1 MKHAQRQK
9 KKIITKQRKQIY
21 IIIAIITIILLAA
34 TGVLGVKIAKNG
46 LSLKGM
52 LMTSIGQDEKDI
64 QNLDPFYCLVMGISE
79 DIEAELTDTI
89 MLCAYYPNEQ
99 KVSILS
105 IPRDTFVGNS
115 TSNADSYDKINAL
128 YQTSP
133 EKTLEAVRNLTGI
146 DVRNYVVI
154 SNNALR
160 DVVDAIGGVYF
171 DVPVNMN
178 YDDWGQKLHINL
190 KKGYQLLDGD
200 KAEQLVR
207 FRHNND
213 GTTYPASYGTQDIG
227 RMRTQREFLKAAAK
241 QILTGNNI
249 FKIDDIMQVV
259 FENIETNLK
268 MEDIIK
274 YIPSATEFN
283 PENIQSEML
292 PGEADYIGLLSFY
305 VNDEEETNALVSSLF
320 GLTEEQI
327 EANKEKFEKES
338 GKKIRTTTNTKTNS
352 KNTTKNTNTNKTTT
366 NSNKNSSKTNT
377 SGGNTNTGKTP
388 SKPVDNKQ
396 EIVEVNQIQEMDQVL
411 IVAQEMDLNQAQV
424 MGQNQ
429 ALVVEVAQNL
439 NQDQEVGLAQVLAV
453 KQEVVLEQ
461 SQEVEMEKLQ
471 LNKMKKENDFVLF
484 FHIYRLFS

>member
-9 KKIITKQRKQIY
+9 KKNITTQRKQIY
-21 IIIAIITIILLAA
+21 IIIAIITIILLTA

-64 QNLDPFYCLVMGISE
+64 QNLDPFYCVVMGISE
-79 DIEAELTDTI
+79 DIEAKLTDTI

-115 TSNADSYDKINAL
+115 TTSADSYDKINAL

-160 DVVDAIGGVYF
+160 DVVDEIGGVYF
-171 DVPVNMN
+171 DVPMNMN

-213 GTTYPASYGTQDIG
+213 GTTYPSEYGTQDIG
-227 RMRTQREFLKAAAK
+227 RMRTQREFLKAAAT
-241 QILTGNNI
+241 QILSGNNI

-292 PGEADYIGLLSFY
+292 PGVADYIGVLSFY

-338 GKKIRTTTNTKTNS
+338 GKKIRTTTNTKNNSSSS
-352 KNTTKNTNTNKTTT
+352 KNTTKKNTNTKSTTT
-366 NSNKNSSKTNT
+366 NSNKNSSNTNT

-388 SKPVDNKQ
+388 SNPSDNNGETGNSGSESNSGNGSGSNSGSENGSESGSGNGSESGSGSGNESGSGSDGETGSGSETKPGNG
-396 EIVEVNQIQEMDQVL
+396 ETTTE
-411 IVAQEMDLNQAQV
+411 
-424 MGQNQ
+424 
-429 ALVVEVAQNL
+429 
-439 NQDQEVGLAQVLAV
+439 
-453 KQEVVLEQ
+453 
-461 SQEVEMEKLQ
+461 
-471 LNKMKKENDFVLF
+471 
-484 FHIYRLFS
+484 

>member
-9 KKIITKQRKQIY
+9 KKNITTQRKQIY
-21 IIIAIITIILLAA
+21 IIIAIITIILLTA

-46 LSLKGM
+46 LSLKGI

-79 DIEAELTDTI
+79 DIEAKLTDTI

-115 TSNADSYDKINAL
+115 TTSADSYDKINAL

-160 DVVDAIGGVYF
+160 DVVDEIGGVYF
-171 DVPVNMN
+171 DVPMNMN

-213 GTTYPASYGTQDIG
+213 GTTYPSEYGTQDIG
-227 RMRTQREFLKAAAK
+227 RMRTQREFLKAAAT
-241 QILTGNNI
+241 QILSGNNI

-292 PGEADYIGLLSFY
+292 PGVADYIGVLSFY

-338 GKKIRTTTNTKTNS
+338 GKKIRTTTNTKNNSSSS
-352 KNTTKNTNTNKTTT
+352 KNTTKKNTNTKSTTT
-366 NSNKNSSKTNT
+366 NSNKNSSNTNT

-388 SKPVDNKQ
+388 SNPSDNNGETGNSGSESNSGNGSGSNSGSENGSESGSGNGSESGSGSGNESGSGSDGETGSGSETKPGNG
-396 EIVEVNQIQEMDQVL
+396 ETTTE
-411 IVAQEMDLNQAQV
+411 
-424 MGQNQ
+424 
-429 ALVVEVAQNL
+429 
-439 NQDQEVGLAQVLAV
+439 
-453 KQEVVLEQ
+453 
-461 SQEVEMEKLQ
+461 
-471 LNKMKKENDFVLF
+471 
-484 FHIYRLFS
+484 

>member
-9 KKIITKQRKQIY
+9 KKNITTQRKQIY
-21 IIIAIITIILLAA
+21 IIIAIITIILLTA

-79 DIEAELTDTI
+79 DIEAKLTDTI

-115 TSNADSYDKINAL
+115 TTSADSYDKINAL

-160 DVVDAIGGVYF
+160 DVVDEIGGEYF
-171 DVPVNMN
+171 DVPMNMN
-178 YDDWGQKLHINL
+178 YDHWGQKLHINL

-213 GTTYPASYGTQDIG
+213 GTTYPSEYGTQDIG
-227 RMRTQREFLKAAAK
+227 RMRTQREFLKAAAT
-241 QILTGNNI
+241 QILSGNNI

-292 PGEADYIGLLSFY
+292 PGVADYIGVLSFY

-338 GKKIRTTTNTKTNS
+338 GKKIRTTTNTKNNSSSS
-352 KNTTKNTNTNKTTT
+352 KNTTKKNTNTKSTTT
-366 NSNKNSSKTNT
+366 NSNKNSSNTNT

-388 SKPVDNKQ
+388 SNPSDNNGETGNSGSESNSGNGSGSNSGSENGSESGSGNGSESGSGSGNESGSGSDGETGSGSETKPGNG
-396 EIVEVNQIQEMDQVL
+396 ETTTE
-411 IVAQEMDLNQAQV
+411 
-424 MGQNQ
+424 
-429 ALVVEVAQNL
+429 
-439 NQDQEVGLAQVLAV
+439 
-453 KQEVVLEQ
+453 
-461 SQEVEMEKLQ
+461 
-471 LNKMKKENDFVLF
+471 
-484 FHIYRLFS
+484 

>member
-9 KKIITKQRKQIY
+9 KKNITTQRKQIY
-21 IIIAIITIILLAA
+21 IIIAIITIILLTA

-79 DIEAELTDTI
+79 DIEAKLTDTI

-115 TSNADSYDKINAL
+115 TTSADSYDKINAL

-160 DVVDAIGGVYF
+160 DVVDEIGGVYF
-171 DVPVNMN
+171 DVPMNMN

-213 GTTYPASYGTQDIG
+213 GTTYPSEYGTQDIG
-227 RMRTQREFLKAAAK
+227 RMRTQREFLKAAAT
-241 QILTGNNI
+241 QILSGNNI

-292 PGEADYIGLLSFY
+292 PGVADYIGVLSFY

-338 GKKIRTTTNTKTNS
+338 GKKIRTTTNTKNNSSSS
-352 KNTTKNTNTNKTTT
+352 KNTTKKNTNTKSTTT
-366 NSNKNSSKTNT
+366 NANKNSSNTNT

-388 SKPVDNKQ
+388 SNPSDNNGETGNSGSESNSGNGSGSNSGSENGSESGSGNGSESGSGSGNESGSGSDGETGSGSETKPGNG
-396 EIVEVNQIQEMDQVL
+396 ETTTE
-411 IVAQEMDLNQAQV
+411 
-424 MGQNQ
+424 
-429 ALVVEVAQNL
+429 
-439 NQDQEVGLAQVLAV
+439 
-453 KQEVVLEQ
+453 
-461 SQEVEMEKLQ
+461 
-471 LNKMKKENDFVLF
+471 
-484 FHIYRLFS
+484 

>member
-9 KKIITKQRKQIY
+9 KKNITTQRKQIY
-21 IIIAIITIILLAA
+21 IIIAIITIILLTA

-79 DIEAELTDTI
+79 DIEAKLTDTI

-115 TSNADSYDKINAL
+115 TTSADSYDKINAL

-160 DVVDAIGGVYF
+160 DVVDEIGGVYF
-171 DVPVNMN
+171 DVPMNMN

-190 KKGYQLLDGD
+190 KKGYKLLDGD

-213 GTTYPASYGTQDIG
+213 GTTYPSEYGTQDIG
-227 RMRTQREFLKAAAK
+227 RMRTQREFLKAAAT
-241 QILTGNNI
+241 QILSGNNI

-292 PGEADYIGLLSFY
+292 PGVADYIGVLSFY

-338 GKKIRTTTNTKTNS
+338 GKKIRTTTNTKNNSSSS
-352 KNTTKNTNTNKTTT
+352 KNTTKKNTNTKSTTT
-366 NSNKNSSKTNT
+366 NSNKNSSNTNT

-388 SKPVDNKQ
+388 SNPSDNNGETGNSGSESNSGNGSGSNSGSENGSESGSGNGSESGSGSGNESGSGSDGETGSGSETKPGNG
-396 EIVEVNQIQEMDQVL
+396 ETTTE
-411 IVAQEMDLNQAQV
+411 
-424 MGQNQ
+424 
-429 ALVVEVAQNL
+429 
-439 NQDQEVGLAQVLAV
+439 
-453 KQEVVLEQ
+453 
-461 SQEVEMEKLQ
+461 
-471 LNKMKKENDFVLF
+471 
-484 FHIYRLFS
+484 

>member
-9 KKIITKQRKQIY
+9 KKNITTQRKQIY
-21 IIIAIITIILLAA
+21 IIIAIITIILLTA

-79 DIEAELTDTI
+79 DIEAKLTDTI

-115 TSNADSYDKINAL
+115 TTSADSYDKINAL

-160 DVVDAIGGVYF
+160 DVVDEIGGVYF
-171 DVPVNMN
+171 DVPMNMN

-213 GTTYPASYGTQDIG
+213 GTTYPSEYGTQDIG
-227 RMRTQREFLKAAAK
+227 RMRTQREFLKAAAT
-241 QILTGNNI
+241 QILSGNNI

-292 PGEADYIGLLSFY
+292 PGVADYIGVLSFY

-338 GKKIRTTTNTKTNS
+338 GKKIRTTTNTKNNSSSS
-352 KNTTKNTNTNKTTT
+352 KNTTKKNTNTKSTTT
-366 NSNKNSSKTNT
+366 NSNKNSSNTNT

-388 SKPVDNKQ
+388 SNPSDNNGETGNSGSESNSGNGSGSNSGSENGAESGSGNGSESGSGSGNESGSGSDGETGSGSEAKPGNG
-396 EIVEVNQIQEMDQVL
+396 ETTTE
-411 IVAQEMDLNQAQV
+411 
-424 MGQNQ
+424 
-429 ALVVEVAQNL
+429 
-439 NQDQEVGLAQVLAV
+439 
-453 KQEVVLEQ
+453 
-461 SQEVEMEKLQ
+461 
-471 LNKMKKENDFVLF
+471 
-484 FHIYRLFS
+484 

>member
-1 MKHAQRQK
+1 MKHAQHQK
-9 KKIITKQRKQIY
+9 KKNITTQRKQIY
-21 IIIAIITIILLAA
+21 IIITIITIILLTA

-79 DIEAELTDTI
+79 DIEAKLTDTI

-115 TSNADSYDKINAL
+115 TTSADSYDKINAL

-160 DVVDAIGGVYF
+160 DVVDEIGGVYF
-171 DVPVNMN
+171 DVPMNMN

-213 GTTYPASYGTQDIG
+213 GTTYPSAYGTQDIG
-227 RMRTQREFLKAAAK
+227 RMRTQREFLKAAAT
-241 QILTGNNI
+241 QILSGNNI

-292 PGEADYIGLLSFY
+292 PGVADYIGVLSFY

-338 GKKIRTTTNTKTNS
+338 GKKIRTTTNTKNNSSSS
-352 KNTTKNTNTNKTTT
+352 KNTTKKNTNTKSTTT
-366 NSNKNSSKTNT
+366 NSNKNSSNTNT

-388 SKPVDNKQ
+388 SNPSDNNGETGNSGSESNSGNGSGSNSGSENGSESGSGNGSESGSGSGNESGSGSDGETGSGSETKPGNG
-396 EIVEVNQIQEMDQVL
+396 ETTTE
-411 IVAQEMDLNQAQV
+411 
-424 MGQNQ
+424 
-429 ALVVEVAQNL
+429 
-439 NQDQEVGLAQVLAV
+439 
-453 KQEVVLEQ
+453 
-461 SQEVEMEKLQ
+461 
-471 LNKMKKENDFVLF
+471 
-484 FHIYRLFS
+484 

>member
-9 KKIITKQRKQIY
+9 NITTQRKQIY
-21 IIIAIITIILLAA
+21 IIIAIITIILLTA

-79 DIEAELTDTI
+79 DIEAKLTDTI

-115 TSNADSYDKINAL
+115 TTSADSYDKINAL

-160 DVVDAIGGVYF
+160 DVVDEIGGVYF
-171 DVPVNMN
+171 DVPMNMN

-213 GTTYPASYGTQDIG
+213 GTTYPSEYGTQDIG
-227 RMRTQREFLKAAAK
+227 RMRTQREFLKAAAT
-241 QILTGNNI
+241 QILSGNNI

-292 PGEADYIGLLSFY
+292 PGVADYIGVLSFY

-338 GKKIRTTTNTKTNS
+338 GKKIRTTTNTKNNSSSS
-352 KNTTKNTNTNKTTT
+352 KNTTKKNTNTKSTTT
-366 NSNKNSSKTNT
+366 NSNKNSSNTNT

-388 SKPVDNKQ
+388 SNPSDNNGETGNSGSESNSGNGSGSNSGSENGSESGSGNGSESGSGSGNESGSGSDGETGSGSETKPGNG
-396 EIVEVNQIQEMDQVL
+396 ETTTE
-411 IVAQEMDLNQAQV
+411 
-424 MGQNQ
+424 
-429 ALVVEVAQNL
+429 
-439 NQDQEVGLAQVLAV
+439 
-453 KQEVVLEQ
+453 
-461 SQEVEMEKLQ
+461 
-471 LNKMKKENDFVLF
+471 
-484 FHIYRLFS
+484 

>member
-9 KKIITKQRKQIY
+9 KKNITTQRKQIY
-21 IIIAIITIILLAA
+21 IIIAIITIILLTA

-79 DIEAELTDTI
+79 DIEAKLTDTI

-115 TSNADSYDKINAL
+115 TTSADSYDKINAL

-160 DVVDAIGGVYF
+160 DVVDEIGGVYF
-171 DVPVNMN
+171 DVPMNMN

-213 GTTYPASYGTQDIG
+213 GTTYPSEYGTQDIG
-227 RMRTQREFLKAAAK
+227 RMRTQREFLKAAAT
-241 QILTGNNI
+241 QILSGNNI

-292 PGEADYIGLLSFY
+292 PGVADYIGVLSFY

-338 GKKIRTTTNTKTNS
+338 GKKIRTTTNTKNNSSSS
-352 KNTTKNTNTNKTTT
+352 KNTTKKNTNTKSTTT
-366 NSNKNSSKTNT
+366 NSNKNSSNTNT

-388 SKPVDNKQ
+388 SNPSDNNGETGNSGSESNSGNGSGSNSGSENGSESGSGNGSKSGSGSGNESGSGSDGETGSGSETKPGNG
-396 EIVEVNQIQEMDQVL
+396 ETTTE
-411 IVAQEMDLNQAQV
+411 
-424 MGQNQ
+424 
-429 ALVVEVAQNL
+429 
-439 NQDQEVGLAQVLAV
+439 
-453 KQEVVLEQ
+453 
-461 SQEVEMEKLQ
+461 
-471 LNKMKKENDFVLF
+471 
-484 FHIYRLFS
+484 

>member
-9 KKIITKQRKQIY
+9 KKNITTQRKQIY
-21 IIIAIITIILLAA
+21 IIIAIITIILLTA

-46 LSLKGM
+46 LSKKGM

-79 DIEAELTDTI
+79 DIEAKLTDTI

-115 TSNADSYDKINAL
+115 TTSADSYDKINAL

-160 DVVDAIGGVYF
+160 DVVDEIGGVYF
-171 DVPVNMN
+171 DVPMNMN

-213 GTTYPASYGTQDIG
+213 GTTYPSEYGTQDIG
-227 RMRTQREFLKAAAK
+227 RMRTQREFLKAAAT
-241 QILTGNNI
+241 QILSGNNI

-292 PGEADYIGLLSFY
+292 PGVADYIGVLSFY

-338 GKKIRTTTNTKTNS
+338 GKKIRTTTNTKNNSSSS
-352 KNTTKNTNTNKTTT
+352 KNTTKKNTNTKSTTT
-366 NSNKNSSKTNT
+366 NSNKNSSNTNT

-388 SKPVDNKQ
+388 SNPSDNNGETGNSGSESNSGNGSGSNSGSENGSESGSGNGSESGSGSGNESGSGSDGETGSGSETKPGNG
-396 EIVEVNQIQEMDQVL
+396 ETTTE
-411 IVAQEMDLNQAQV
+411 
-424 MGQNQ
+424 
-429 ALVVEVAQNL
+429 
-439 NQDQEVGLAQVLAV
+439 
-453 KQEVVLEQ
+453 
-461 SQEVEMEKLQ
+461 
-471 LNKMKKENDFVLF
+471 
-484 FHIYRLFS
+484 

>member
-9 KKIITKQRKQIY
+9 KKNITTQRKQIY
-21 IIIAIITIILLAA
+21 IIIAIITIILLTA

-79 DIEAELTDTI
+79 DIETKLTDTI

-115 TSNADSYDKINAL
+115 TTSADSYDKINAL

-160 DVVDAIGGVYF
+160 DVVDEIGGVYF
-171 DVPVNMN
+171 DVPMNMN

-213 GTTYPASYGTQDIG
+213 GTTYPSEYGTQDIG
-227 RMRTQREFLKAAAK
+227 RMRTQREFLKAAAT
-241 QILTGNNI
+241 QILSGNNI

-292 PGEADYIGLLSFY
+292 PGVADYIGVLSFY

-338 GKKIRTTTNTKTNS
+338 GKKIRTTTNTKNNSSSS
-352 KNTTKNTNTNKTTT
+352 KNTTKKNTNTKSTTT
-366 NSNKNSSKTNT
+366 NSNKNSSNTNT

-388 SKPVDNKQ
+388 SNPSDNNGETGNSGSESNSGNGSGSNSGSENGSESGSGNGSESGSGSGNESGSGSDGETGSGSETKPGNG
-396 EIVEVNQIQEMDQVL
+396 ETTTE
-411 IVAQEMDLNQAQV
+411 
-424 MGQNQ
+424 
-429 ALVVEVAQNL
+429 
-439 NQDQEVGLAQVLAV
+439 
-453 KQEVVLEQ
+453 
-461 SQEVEMEKLQ
+461 
-471 LNKMKKENDFVLF
+471 
-484 FHIYRLFS
+484 

>member
-1 MKHAQRQK
+1 M
-9 KKIITKQRKQIY
+9 T
-21 IIIAIITIILLAA
+21 A

-46 LSLKGM
+46 LSVKGM

-79 DIEAELTDTI
+79 DIEAKLTDTI

-115 TSNADSYDKINAL
+115 TTSADSYDKINAL

-160 DVVDAIGGVYF
+160 DVVDEIGGVYF
-171 DVPVNMN
+171 DVPMNMN

-213 GTTYPASYGTQDIG
+213 GTTYPSEYGTQDIG
-227 RMRTQREFLKAAAK
+227 RMRTQREFLKAAAT
-241 QILTGNNI
+241 QILSGNNI

-292 PGEADYIGLLSFY
+292 PGVADYIGVLSFY

-338 GKKIRTTTNTKTNS
+338 GKKIRTTTNTKNNSSSS
-352 KNTTKNTNTNKTTT
+352 KNTTK
-366 NSNKNSSKTNT
+366 KNTNT

-388 SKPVDNKQ
+388 SNPSDNNGETGNSGSESNSGNGSGSNSGSENGSESGSGNGSESGSGSGNESGSGSDGETGSGSETKPGNG
-396 EIVEVNQIQEMDQVL
+396 ETTTE
-411 IVAQEMDLNQAQV
+411 
-424 MGQNQ
+424 
-429 ALVVEVAQNL
+429 
-439 NQDQEVGLAQVLAV
+439 
-453 KQEVVLEQ
+453 
-461 SQEVEMEKLQ
+461 
-471 LNKMKKENDFVLF
+471 
-484 FHIYRLFS
+484 

>member
-1 MKHAQRQK
+1 MKHAQRRK
-9 KKIITKQRKQIY
+9 KKNITTQRKQIY
-21 IIIAIITIILLAA
+21 IIITIITIILLAA

-64 QNLDPFYCLVMGISE
+64 QNLDPLYCLVMGVSE
-79 DIEAELTDTI
+79 DIDAKLTDTI

-105 IPRDTFVGNS
+105 IPRDTFVGTS
-115 TSNADSYDKINAL
+115 TTSADSYDKINAL

-133 EKTLEAVRNLTGI
+133 ERTLEAVRNLTGI

-171 DVPVNMN
+171 DVPINMN
-178 YDDWGQKLHINL
+178 YDDWGQKLHIHL
-190 KKGYQLLDGD
+190 EKGYQLLDGD

-213 GTTYPASYGTQDIG
+213 GTTYPSEYGTQDIG
-227 RMRTQREFLKAAAK
+227 RMRTQREFLKAAAT
-241 QILTGNNI
+241 QILSGNNI

-274 YIPSATEFN
+274 YVPSATEFN

-292 PGEADYIGLLSFY
+292 PGVADYIGVLSFY

-327 EANKEKFEKES
+327 EANKEKFAKES
-338 GKKIRTTTNTKTNS
+338 GKKIRNTTNTKTNS
-352 KNTTKNTNTNKTTT
+352 SSSKNTTTKNTNTNSTNT
-366 NSNKNSSKTNT
+366 NSNKNSSNTNT
-377 SGGNTNTGKTP
+377 SGGNTNKGETP
-388 SKPVDNKQ
+388 SKPVDNNGETGNGGSGSNSGNESGSNSGSGNGSESGSGNGSESGSSSGSGSGSESGSGSGSGSSSETGSGSGTEAGSGNEETTTK
-396 EIVEVNQIQEMDQVL
+396 
-411 IVAQEMDLNQAQV
+411 
-424 MGQNQ
+424 
-429 ALVVEVAQNL
+429 
-439 NQDQEVGLAQVLAV
+439 
-453 KQEVVLEQ
+453 
-461 SQEVEMEKLQ
+461 
-471 LNKMKKENDFVLF
+471 
-484 FHIYRLFS
+484 

>member
-9 KKIITKQRKQIY
+9 KKNITTQRKQIY
-21 IIIAIITIILLAA
+21 IIIAIITIILLTA

-79 DIEAELTDTI
+79 DIEAKLTDTI
-89 MLCAYYPNEQ
+89 MLCAYYPHEQ
-99 KVSILS
+99 RVSILS

-115 TSNADSYDKINAL
+115 TTSADSYDKINAL

-160 DVVDAIGGVYF
+160 DVVDEIGGVYF
-171 DVPVNMN
+171 DVPMNMN

-213 GTTYPASYGTQDIG
+213 GTTYPSEYGTQDIG
-227 RMRTQREFLKAAAK
+227 RMRTQREFLKAAAT
-241 QILTGNNI
+241 QILSGNNI

-292 PGEADYIGLLSFY
+292 PGVADYIGVLSFY

-338 GKKIRTTTNTKTNS
+338 GKKIRTTTNTKNNSSSS
-352 KNTTKNTNTNKTTT
+352 KNTTKKNTNTKSTTT
-366 NSNKNSSKTNT
+366 NSNKNSSNTNT

-388 SKPVDNKQ
+388 SNPSDNNGETGNSGSESNSGNGSGSNSGSENGSESGSGNGSESGSGSGNESGSGSDGETGSGSETKPGNG
-396 EIVEVNQIQEMDQVL
+396 ETTTE
-411 IVAQEMDLNQAQV
+411 
-424 MGQNQ
+424 
-429 ALVVEVAQNL
+429 
-439 NQDQEVGLAQVLAV
+439 
-453 KQEVVLEQ
+453 
-461 SQEVEMEKLQ
+461 
-471 LNKMKKENDFVLF
+471 
-484 FHIYRLFS
+484 

>member
-64 QNLDPFYCLVMGISE
+64 ENLNPFYCLVMGISE

-249 FKIDDIMQVV
+249 FKIDDIVQVV

-292 PGEADYIGLLSFY
+292 PGEADYIGVLSFY

-327 EANKEKFEKES
+327 EANKEKFEKREW
-338 GKKIRTTTNTKTNS
+338 KEDTYYNKY
-352 KNTTKNTNTNKTTT
+352 KNK
-366 NSNKNSSKTNT
+366 
-377 SGGNTNTGKTP
+377 
-388 SKPVDNKQ
+388 
-396 EIVEVNQIQEMDQVL
+396 
-411 IVAQEMDLNQAQV
+411 
-424 MGQNQ
+424 
-429 ALVVEVAQNL
+429 
-439 NQDQEVGLAQVLAV
+439 
-453 KQEVVLEQ
+453 
-461 SQEVEMEKLQ
+461 
-471 LNKMKKENDFVLF
+471 
-484 FHIYRLFS
+484 

>member
-9 KKIITKQRKQIY
+9 KKNITTQRKQIY
-21 IIIAIITIILLAA
+21 IIIAIITIILLTA

-46 LSLKGM
+46 LSLKVM

-79 DIEAELTDTI
+79 DIEAKLTDTI

-115 TSNADSYDKINAL
+115 TTSADSYDKINAL

-160 DVVDAIGGVYF
+160 DVVDEIGGVYF
-171 DVPVNMN
+171 DVPMNMN

-213 GTTYPASYGTQDIG
+213 GTTYPSEYGTQDIG
-227 RMRTQREFLKAAAK
+227 RMRTQREFLKAAAT
-241 QILTGNNI
+241 QILSGNNI

-292 PGEADYIGLLSFY
+292 PGVADYIGVLSFY

-338 GKKIRTTTNTKTNS
+338 GKKIRTTTNTKNNSSSS
-352 KNTTKNTNTNKTTT
+352 KNTTKKNTNTKSTTT
-366 NSNKNSSKTNT
+366 NSNKNSSNTNT

-388 SKPVDNKQ
+388 SNPSDNNGETGNSGSESNSGNGSGSNSGSENGSESGSGNGSESGSGSGNESGSGSDGETGSGSETKPGNG
-396 EIVEVNQIQEMDQVL
+396 ETTTE
-411 IVAQEMDLNQAQV
+411 
-424 MGQNQ
+424 
-429 ALVVEVAQNL
+429 
-439 NQDQEVGLAQVLAV
+439 
-453 KQEVVLEQ
+453 
-461 SQEVEMEKLQ
+461 
-471 LNKMKKENDFVLF
+471 
-484 FHIYRLFS
+484 

>member
-9 KKIITKQRKQIY
+9 KKNITTQRKQIY
-21 IIIAIITIILLAA
+21 IIIAIITIILLTA

-79 DIEAELTDTI
+79 DIEAKLTDTI

-115 TSNADSYDKINAL
+115 TTSADSYDKINAL

-160 DVVDAIGGVYF
+160 DVVDEIGGVYF
-171 DVPVNMN
+171 DVPMNMN

-213 GTTYPASYGTQDIG
+213 GTTYPSEYGTQDIG
-227 RMRTQREFLKAAAK
+227 RMRTQREFLKAAAT
-241 QILTGNNI
+241 QILSGNNI

-292 PGEADYIGLLSFY
+292 PGVADYIGVLSFY

-338 GKKIRTTTNTKTNS
+338 GKKIRTTTNTKNNSSSS
-352 KNTTKNTNTNKTTT
+352 KNTTKKNTNTKSTTT
-366 NSNKNSSKTNT
+366 NSNKNSSNTNT

-388 SKPVDNKQ
+388 SNPSDNNGETGNSGMESNSGNGSGSNSGSENGSESGSGNGSESGSGSGNESGSGSDGETGSGSETKPGNG
-396 EIVEVNQIQEMDQVL
+396 ETTTE
-411 IVAQEMDLNQAQV
+411 
-424 MGQNQ
+424 
-429 ALVVEVAQNL
+429 
-439 NQDQEVGLAQVLAV
+439 
-453 KQEVVLEQ
+453 
-461 SQEVEMEKLQ
+461 
-471 LNKMKKENDFVLF
+471 
-484 FHIYRLFS
+484 

>member
-9 KKIITKQRKQIY
+9 KKNITTQRKQIY
-21 IIIAIITIILLAA
+21 IIIAIITIILLTA

-79 DIEAELTDTI
+79 DIEAKLTDTI

-115 TSNADSYDKINAL
+115 TTSADSYDKINAL

-160 DVVDAIGGVYF
+160 DVVDEIGGVYF
-171 DVPVNMN
+171 DVPMNMN

-213 GTTYPASYGTQDIG
+213 GTTYPSEYGTQDIG
-227 RMRTQREFLKAAAK
+227 RMRTQREFLKAAAT
-241 QILTGNNI
+241 QILSGNNI

-292 PGEADYIGLLSFY
+292 PGVADYIGVLSFY

-338 GKKIRTTTNTKTNS
+338 GKKIRTTTNTKNNSSSS
-352 KNTTKNTNTNKTTT
+352 KNTTKKNTNTKSTTT
-366 NSNKNSSKTNT
+366 NSNKNSSNTNT

-388 SKPVDNKQ
+388 SNPSDNNGETGNSGSESNSGNGSGSNSGSENGSESGSGNGSESGSGSGNESGSGSDGETGSGSETKPGNG
-396 EIVEVNQIQEMDQVL
+396 ETTTE
-411 IVAQEMDLNQAQV
+411 
-424 MGQNQ
+424 
-429 ALVVEVAQNL
+429 
-439 NQDQEVGLAQVLAV
+439 
-453 KQEVVLEQ
+453 
-461 SQEVEMEKLQ
+461 
-471 LNKMKKENDFVLF
+471 
-484 FHIYRLFS
+484 

>member
-9 KKIITKQRKQIY
+9 KKNITTQRKQIY
-21 IIIAIITIILLAA
+21 IIIAIITIILLTA

-46 LSLKGM
+46 LSVKGM

-79 DIEAELTDTI
+79 DIEAKLTDTI

-115 TSNADSYDKINAL
+115 TTSADSYDKINAL

-160 DVVDAIGGVYF
+160 DVVDEIGGVYF
-171 DVPVNMN
+171 DVPMNMN

-213 GTTYPASYGTQDIG
+213 GTTYPSEYGTQDIG
-227 RMRTQREFLKAAAK
+227 RMRTQREFLKAAAT
-241 QILTGNNI
+241 QILSGNNI

-292 PGEADYIGLLSFY
+292 SGVADYIGVLSFY

-338 GKKIRTTTNTKTNS
+338 GKKIRTTTNTKNNSSSS
-352 KNTTKNTNTNKTTT
+352 KNTTKKNTNTKSTTT
-366 NSNKNSSKTNT
+366 NSNKNSSNTNT

-388 SKPVDNKQ
+388 SNPSDNNGETGNSGSESNSGNGSGSNSGSENGSESGSGNGSESGSGSGNESGSGSDGETGSGSETKPGNG
-396 EIVEVNQIQEMDQVL
+396 ETTTE
-411 IVAQEMDLNQAQV
+411 
-424 MGQNQ
+424 
-429 ALVVEVAQNL
+429 
-439 NQDQEVGLAQVLAV
+439 
-453 KQEVVLEQ
+453 
-461 SQEVEMEKLQ
+461 
-471 LNKMKKENDFVLF
+471 
-484 FHIYRLFS
+484 

>member
-9 KKIITKQRKQIY
+9 KKNITTQRKQIY
-21 IIIAIITIILLAA
+21 IIIAIITIILLTA

-79 DIEAELTDTI
+79 DIEAKLTDTI

-115 TSNADSYDKINAL
+115 TTSADSYDKINAL
-128 YQTSP
+128 CQTSP

-160 DVVDAIGGVYF
+160 DVVDEIGGVYF
-171 DVPVNMN
+171 DVPMNMN

-213 GTTYPASYGTQDIG
+213 GTTYPSEYGTQDIG
-227 RMRTQREFLKAAAK
+227 RMRTQREFLKAAAT
-241 QILTGNNI
+241 QILSGNNI

-292 PGEADYIGLLSFY
+292 PGVADYIGVLSFY

-338 GKKIRTTTNTKTNS
+338 GKKIRTTTNTKNNSSSS
-352 KNTTKNTNTNKTTT
+352 KNTTKKNTNTKSTTT
-366 NSNKNSSKTNT
+366 NSNKNSSNTNT

-388 SKPVDNKQ
+388 SNPSDNNGETGNSGSESNSGNGSGSNSGSENGSESGSGNGSESGSGSGNESGSGSDGETGSGSETKPGNG
-396 EIVEVNQIQEMDQVL
+396 ETTTE
-411 IVAQEMDLNQAQV
+411 
-424 MGQNQ
+424 
-429 ALVVEVAQNL
+429 
-439 NQDQEVGLAQVLAV
+439 
-453 KQEVVLEQ
+453 
-461 SQEVEMEKLQ
+461 
-471 LNKMKKENDFVLF
+471 
-484 FHIYRLFS
+484 

>member
-9 KKIITKQRKQIY
+9 KKNITTQRKQIY
-21 IIIAIITIILLAA
+21 IIIAIITIILLTA

-46 LSLKGM
+46 LSLKGV

-79 DIEAELTDTI
+79 DIEAKLTDTI

-115 TSNADSYDKINAL
+115 TTSADSYDKINAL

-160 DVVDAIGGVYF
+160 DVVDEIGGVYF
-171 DVPVNMN
+171 DVPMNMN

-213 GTTYPASYGTQDIG
+213 GTTYPSEYGTQDIG
-227 RMRTQREFLKAAAK
+227 RMRTQREFLKAAAT
-241 QILTGNNI
+241 QILSGNNI
-249 FKIDDIMQVV
+249 SKIDDIMQVV

-292 PGEADYIGLLSFY
+292 PGVADYIGVLSFY

-338 GKKIRTTTNTKTNS
+338 GKKIRTTTNTKNNSSSS
-352 KNTTKNTNTNKTTT
+352 KNTTKKNTNTKSTTT
-366 NSNKNSSKTNT
+366 NSNKNSSNTNT

-388 SKPVDNKQ
+388 SNPSDNNGETGNSGSESNSGNGSGSNSGSENGSESGSGNGSESGSGSGNESGSGSDGETGSGSETKPGNG
-396 EIVEVNQIQEMDQVL
+396 ETTTE
-411 IVAQEMDLNQAQV
+411 
-424 MGQNQ
+424 
-429 ALVVEVAQNL
+429 
-439 NQDQEVGLAQVLAV
+439 
-453 KQEVVLEQ
+453 
-461 SQEVEMEKLQ
+461 
-471 LNKMKKENDFVLF
+471 
-484 FHIYRLFS
+484 

>member
-1 MKHAQRQK
+1 MKRAQRQK

-21 IIIAIITIILLAA
+21 IIIAIITTILLAV

-292 PGEADYIGLLSFY
+292 PGEADYIGVLSFY

-388 SKPVDNKQ
+388 SKPVDNNG
-396 EIVEVNQIQEMDQVL
+396 ETGNSGSESNSGNGSGSNSGSGNGSESGSGNGSESGSGSGSGSESESGSGSG
-411 IVAQEMDLNQAQV
+411 AGSGSGSETGSGSGTESGSGN
-424 MGQNQ
+424 G
-429 ALVVEVAQNL
+429 ETTT
-439 NQDQEVGLAQVLAV
+439 E
-453 KQEVVLEQ
+453 
-461 SQEVEMEKLQ
+461 
-471 LNKMKKENDFVLF
+471 
-484 FHIYRLFS
+484 